1 MSYLVW
7 ERDLDT
13 GINVIDAQHHRI
25 VEMINRLHAAQGTRR
40 HDIVSEVVEELVD
53 YTLFHFAFE
62 ETMIEEAGYPLT
74 PEHKRIHD
82 IFTAHVRELR
92 ERFRAGEDIG
102 EELKQVLANWL
113 FRHIRSEDK
122 AYSETVLRHMA
133 AAEARPAGD

>member
-74 PEHKRIHD
+74 EGWILLSGAL
-82 IFTAHVRELR
+82 FVL
-92 ERFRAGEDIG
+92 IG
-102 EELKQVLANWL
+102 ERLSSGWNVTPGRRRRRMLLTTVAFAAACYVLCWWAWL
-113 FRHIRSEDK
+113 FFTGRWAS
-122 AYSETVLRHMA
+122 
-133 AAEARPAGD
+133 

>member
-7 ERDLDT
+7 EPDLDT
-13 GINVIDAQHHRI
+13 GINVIDAQHRRI
-25 VEMINRLHAAQGTRR
+25 VEMINRLDAAQGAQR
-40 HDIVSEVVEELVD
+40 HDVVNEVVEELID

-74 PEHKRIHD
+74 PEHRRIHD

-122 AYSETVLRHMA
+122 AYSEAILRHMQ
-133 AAEARPAGD
+133 AAEARFG

>member
-7 ERDLDT
+7 EPDLDT

-25 VEMINRLHAAQGTRR
+25 VEMINRLHAAQGAQR

-74 PEHKRIHD
+74 PEHRRIHVFARWHRSTPD
-82 IFTAHVRELR
+82 LWSGTSAF
-92 ERFRAGEDIG
+92 AG
-102 EELKQVLANWL
+102 
-113 FRHIRSEDK
+113 R
-122 AYSETVLRHMA
+122 
-133 AAEARPAGD
+133 

>member
-7 ERDLDT
+7 EPDLDT

-25 VEMINRLHAAQGTRR
+25 VEMINRLHAAQGAQR

-74 PEHKRIHD
+74 PEHRRIHD
-82 IFTAHVRELR
+82 TFTAHVRELR

-102 EELKQVLANWL
+102 EELKQVLAHWL

-122 AYSETVLRHMA
+122 AYSEAVLRHMQDV
-133 AAEARPAGD
+133 EGRSV